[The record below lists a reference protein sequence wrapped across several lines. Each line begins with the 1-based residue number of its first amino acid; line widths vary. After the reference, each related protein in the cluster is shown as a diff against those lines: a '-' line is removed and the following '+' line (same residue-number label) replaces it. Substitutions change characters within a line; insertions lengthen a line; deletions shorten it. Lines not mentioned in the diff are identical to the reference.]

1 MQNLEKKNKKIKILK
16 NAKFSDLFEEIRQK
30 TGNSSEA
37 FVQEMYSRY
46 VNRKRPFSTRD
57 STQRELVLSDGFY
70 SIYYYYWLQFF
81 KKNQLLIVDGSKIST
96 NPAIELIRIQKFL
109 NLEIEIDERNFVYN
123 DERGFY
129 CFKEGRYGGQLF

>member
-1 MQNLEKKNKKIKILK
+1 MF
-16 NAKFSDLFEEIRQK
+16 AEIRQQ
-30 TGNSSEA
+30 TGNNSEA

-70 SIYYYYWLQFF
+70 SVYYYYWLQFF

-96 NPAIELIRIQKFL
+96 NPAVELIRIQKFL

-129 CFKEGRYGGQLF
+129 CFKEGG